1 MRHVFISYCHED
13 ADFAHV
19 LEDQLKQSGFAVW
32 KDRELRAG
40 DDWHVEIESAI
51 RLASAVVLILSER
64 ALTSE
69 YVNFEWA
76 FAVGGGI
83 PVLPLLLKIKTD
95 RLHPRLRSLQALDF
109 SNYMLRPWDDL
120 TRSLKILANVER
132 PFTIAVPRDAPPFIQ
147 KAAHEL
153 DSMNAAE
160 RIAAIELL
168 AEIHDPSVIEVLAE
182 VVKHPAA
189 DVRDI
194 AALALAEAKDLR
206 ALPAIIDA
214 IRYKRY
220 DYLNVT
226 TLVKLGDAAV
236 PILVTMLRDP
246 AQGVHVRKCI
256 AIALKEIRTDEVIDA
271 LHELLQSPEGEL
283 RMQAVESLSGEPRAL
298 PWILEAIKD
307 KETNWTAMSAL
318 QQYRGPEVM
327 AALVEGLK
335 DSQVGMRQV
344 AAEGLKKMPNAN
356 AIPALLDALRDDNN
370 VVRSYARVALAEVM
384 DSSWT
389 EKLFEAL
396 EETPH
401 KGEIAAL
408 LRGLGGE
415 VVFRRMLELLKREDV
430 ELRKTAA
437 STLGYLSNR
446 SAVPDLLLALKDE
459 NEDVRKMAAF
469 ALRDLKDAVAVPDLI
484 AVVRDEFEESEVR
497 RAAALALSEIG
508 TREGRAVYREWER
521 QDKES

>member
-19 LEDQLKQSGFAVW
+19 LEDQLKQSGFVVW
-32 KDRELRAG
+32 KDLELRAG

-51 RLASAVVLILSER
+51 RLASAVVLILSEK

-76 FAVGGGI
+76 FAVGGGV

-109 SNYMLRPWDDL
+109 SNYMLRPWDEL

-147 KAAHEL
+147 KAAREL
-153 DSMNAAE
+153 DSMNASE

-189 DVRDI
+189 DVRDR
-194 AALALAEAKDLR
+194 AAEALAKAKDLR
-206 ALPAIIDA
+206 ALPAIMDA

-220 DYLNVT
+220 NYLNVT
-226 TLVKLGDAAV
+226 TLVELGDAAV

-256 AIALKEIRTDEVIDA
+256 AGALKEIRTDEVVDA

-283 RMQAVESLSGEPRAL
+283 RIRAVESLAGEPRAL
-298 PWILEAIKD
+298 PWILEAVKD
-307 KETNWTAMSAL
+307 EETDWTAMQAL
-318 QQYRGPEVM
+318 QKYRGPEVTV
-327 AALVEGLK
+327 ALVEGLK
-335 DSQVGMRQV
+335 DSRVGMRQQAV
-344 AAEGLKKMPNAN
+344 EGLKEMPDAS
-356 AIPALLDALRDDNN
+356 AIPALMDALRDDDSI
-370 VVRSYARVALAEVM
+370 VRSRAGEALAKVI

-396 EETPH
+396 DDTSH
-401 KGEIAAL
+401 KGHIAGL
-408 LRGLGGE
+408 LRQLGGE
-415 VVFRRMLELLKREDV
+415 VVFNRMRELLKSKDADMRE
-430 ELRKTAA
+430 TAA
-437 STLGYLSNR
+437 NFLGHTGNR
-446 SAVPDLLLALKDE
+446 TVVSDLLLALKDE
-459 NEDVRKMAAF
+459 SEKVRKTAAF
-469 ALRDLKDAVAVPDLI
+469 ALYELKDPSAVPELI
-484 AVVRDEFEESEVR
+484 EVARDELEESAVR
-497 RAAALALSEIG
+497 RAAALALSQIG
-508 TREGRAVYREWER
+508 TREARRVYKEWE
-521 QDKES
+521 QQEKES